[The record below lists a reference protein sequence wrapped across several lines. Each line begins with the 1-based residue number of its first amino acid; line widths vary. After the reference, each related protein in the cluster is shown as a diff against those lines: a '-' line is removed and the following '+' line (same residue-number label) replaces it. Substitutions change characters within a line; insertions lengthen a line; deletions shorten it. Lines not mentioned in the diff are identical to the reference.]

1 MRFIAIVLLLLTSL
15 LFAETQESVYYR
27 AMKAEEA
34 GDVSAAL
41 AAFEQAVQIPGPYT
55 EEIRG
60 IIDEYYKALGT
71 TTMETKNPWSLRF
84 LGDIGFYG
92 LHYNEYGGVEK
103 VSENGGDLFF
113 SLTPFMDYSAG
124 DWIHSFGLG
133 FSGDW
138 FVANDDMPVLDTND
152 WNISVGLE
160 YSLVGKSLMVDVGA
174 DIKVVEGAY
183 VSPNFY
189 AWVERDFYRFEKQRV
204 GAAVWGY
211 YDPDG
216 PLSFALYGSWHRTVP
231 YGLNGSAY
239 VGARFEA
246 DSAVDFVKFVET
258 YKNTVEDP
266 ENEGNVEQW
275 NSYWGGS
282 NPMYGNWQNP
292 MQVCLET
299 YGPECYNW
307 NIGKIDSMYWAQ
319 RNALQN
325 SESTADVSIPKYY
338 AKWFGPTL
346 RSRVSYKFKRNITVE
361 ARLNLFYGFVLDGPD
376 SDYEKMGK
384 FSGVWGTMLYWKPNA
399 LTLYLG
405 FEQFYK
411 HYSLPKYYKGVYPE
425 NSILSELKV
434 GFKWEI

>member
-1 MRFIAIVLLLLTSL
+1 MRFVAVVLLLLTSL
-15 LFAETQESVYYR
+15 LFAETQESVYFR

-34 GDVSAAL
+34 GDVTAAL
-41 AAFEQAVQIPGPYT
+41 AAFEEAVEIPGPYT
-55 EEIRG
+55 EEIRE
-60 IIDEYYKALGT
+60 IIDDYYKALDT
-71 TTMETKNPWSLRF
+71 VEEKKNPWSLRF

-103 VSENGGDLFF
+103 VSETGGDVFF
-113 SLTPFMDYSAG
+113 SLTPFVDYSSG

-160 YSLVGKSLMVDVGA
+160 YSLIGNSLMLGVGA

-183 VSPNFY
+183 VSPNFSI
-189 AWVERDFYRFEKQRV
+189 WVERDFYRFEKQRV

-319 RNALQN
+319 RNAPQN

-346 RSRVSYKFKRNITVE
+346 RSQVSYKFKRNITVE

-405 FEQFYK
+405 AEQFYK
-411 HYSLPKYYKGVYPE
+411 HYSLPKYYVGIYPR
-425 NSILSELKV
+425 NTILTELKV

>member
-1 MRFIAIVLLLLTSL
+1 MRFVAVVLLLLTSL
-15 LFAETQESVYYR
+15 LYAETQESVYYR

-34 GDVSAAL
+34 GNVSAAL
-41 AAFEQAVQIPGPYT
+41 AAFEEAVQIPGPYT
-55 EEIRG
+55 EEIRE
-60 IIDEYYKALGT
+60 IINEYYKALGT
-71 TTMETKNPWSLRF
+71 TTDAKSPWSLRF

-103 VSENGGDLFF
+103 VSETGGDIFF
-113 SLTPFMDYSAG
+113 SLTPFIDYSAG
-124 DWIHSFGLG
+124 NWIHSFGLG

-160 YSLVGKSLMVDVGA
+160 YSLIGNSLMLGVGA

-183 VSPNFY
+183 VSPNFSI
-189 AWVERDFYRFEKQRV
+189 WVERDFYRFEKQRV

-299 YGPECYNW
+299 YRPECYNW
-307 NIGKIDSMYWAQ
+307 NIGKIDSM
-319 RNALQN
+319 
-325 SESTADVSIPKYY
+325 
-338 AKWFGPTL
+338 
-346 RSRVSYKFKRNITVE
+346 
-361 ARLNLFYGFVLDGPD
+361 
-376 SDYEKMGK
+376 
-384 FSGVWGTMLYWKPNA
+384 
-399 LTLYLG
+399 
-405 FEQFYK
+405 
-411 HYSLPKYYKGVYPE
+411 
-425 NSILSELKV
+425 
-434 GFKWEI
+434 

>member
-1 MRFIAIVLLLLTSL
+1 MFSSL
-15 LFAETQESVYYR
+15 LYAETQESVYFR

-41 AAFEQAVQIPGPYT
+41 AAFEEAVQIPGPYT
-55 EEIRG
+55 EEIRE
-60 IIDEYYKALGT
+60 IIDDYYKALDT
-71 TTMETKNPWSLRF
+71 VEEKKNPWSLRF

-103 VSENGGDLFF
+103 VSETGGDIFF
-113 SLTPFMDYSAG
+113 SLTPFVDYSTG

-319 RNALQN
+319 RNAPQN

-346 RSRVSYKFKRNITVE
+346 RSQVSYKFKRNITVE

-405 FEQFYK
+405 AEQFYK
-411 HYSLPKYYKGVYPE
+411 HYSLPKYYVGIYPR
-425 NSILSELKV
+425 NTILTELKV

>member
-1 MRFIAIVLLLLTSL
+1 
-15 LFAETQESVYYR
+15 
-27 AMKAEEA
+27 MKAEEA
-34 GDVSAAL
+34 GDVTAAL
-41 AAFEQAVQIPGPYT
+41 AAFEEAVEIPGPYT
-55 EEIRG
+55 EEIRE
-60 IIDEYYKALGT
+60 IIDDYYKALDT
-71 TTMETKNPWSLRF
+71 VEEKKNPWSLRF

-103 VSENGGDLFF
+103 VSETGGDVFF
-113 SLTPFMDYSAG
+113 SLTPFVDYSSG

-160 YSLVGKSLMVDVGA
+160 YSLIGNSLMLGVGA

-183 VSPNFY
+183 VSPNFSI
-189 AWVERDFYRFEKQRV
+189 WVERDFYRFEKQRV

-319 RNALQN
+319 RNAPQN

-346 RSRVSYKFKRNITVE
+346 RSQVSYKFKRNITVE

-405 FEQFYK
+405 AEQFYK
-411 HYSLPKYYKGVYPE
+411 HYSLPKYYVGIYPR
-425 NSILSELKV
+425 NTILTELKV

>member
-1 MRFIAIVLLLLTSL
+1 MRLVAIVLLIFTSL

-41 AAFEQAVQIPGPYT
+41 AAFEEAVQIPGPYT
-55 EEIRG
+55 EEIRE
-60 IIDEYYKALGT
+60 IIDSYYKALGPT
-71 TTMETKNPWSLRF
+71 TEKKIPWSLRF

-103 VSENGGDLFF
+103 VSETGGDVFF
-113 SLTPFMDYSAG
+113 SLTPFVDYSSG

-275 NSYWGGS
+275 NSYWAGS
-282 NPMYGNWQNP
+282 YPMYGNWQNP

-319 RNALQN
+319 RNAPQN
-325 SESTADVSIPKYY
+325 LESTADVSIPKYY

-346 RSRVSYKFKRNITVE
+346 RSQVSYKFKRNITVE

-405 FEQFYK
+405 AEQFYK
-411 HYSLPKYYKGVYPE
+411 HYSLPKYYVGIYPR
-425 NSILSELKV
+425 NTILTELKV

>member
-1 MRFIAIVLLLLTSL
+1 MRFVAVVLLLLTSL
-15 LFAETQESVYYR
+15 LFAETQESVYFR

-41 AAFEQAVQIPGPYT
+41 AAFEEAVQIPGPYT
-55 EEIRG
+55 EEIRE
-60 IIDEYYKALGT
+60 IIDEYYKALDT
-71 TTMETKNPWSLRF
+71 TEKKKNPWSLRF

-103 VSENGGDLFF
+103 VSETGGDIFF
-113 SLTPFMDYSAG
+113 SLTPFVDYSAG
-124 DWIHSFGLG
+124 DWIHSFGVG

-231 YGLNGSAY
+231 YGLNWSVYA
-239 VGARFEA
+239 GARFEA
-246 DSAVDFVKFVET
+246 DSAVDLVSYIES
-258 YKNTVEDP
+258 YKNALEELESE
-266 ENEGNVEQW
+266 ENEEPW
-275 NSYWGGS
+275 NPYWGGS
-282 NPMYGNWQNP
+282 YPMYGEWQNP

-307 NIGKIDSMYWAQ
+307 NIGKLDSMYWAQ
-319 RNALQN
+319 MNDFKDTT
-325 SESTADVSIPKYY
+325 SSVSVAIPKYF

-346 RSRVSYKFKRNITVE
+346 RSQVSYKFKRNITLE
-361 ARLNLFYGFVLDGPD
+361 ARLNLFYGIVLDGPD
-376 SDYEKMGK
+376 SDYKKMRK

-405 FEQFYK
+405 VEQFYK
-411 HYSLPKYYKGVYPE
+411 HYSLPKYYRGVYPE

-434 GFKWEI
+434 GFKWEF

>member
-1 MRFIAIVLLLLTSL
+1 MRFVAVVLLLLTSL
-15 LFAETQESVYYR
+15 LFAETQESVYFR

-34 GDVSAAL
+34 GDVTAAL
-41 AAFEQAVQIPGPYT
+41 AAFEEAVEIPGPYT
-55 EEIRG
+55 EEIRE
-60 IIDEYYKALGT
+60 IIDDYYKALDT
-71 TTMETKNPWSLRF
+71 VEEKKNPWSLRF

-103 VSENGGDLFF
+103 VSETGGDVFF
-113 SLTPFMDYSAG
+113 SLTPFVDYSSG

-319 RNALQN
+319 RNAPQN

-346 RSRVSYKFKRNITVE
+346 RSQVSYKFKRNITVE

-405 FEQFYK
+405 AEQFYK
-411 HYSLPKYYKGVYPE
+411 HYSLPKYYVGIYPR
-425 NSILSELKV
+425 NTILTELKV

>member
-41 AAFEQAVQIPGPYT
+41 AAFEEAVQIPGPYT
-55 EEIRG
+55 EEIRE
-60 IIDEYYKALGT
+60 IINEYYKALGT
-71 TTMETKNPWSLRF
+71 TSDAKSPWSLRF
-84 LGDIGFYG
+84 LGDLGFYG

-103 VSENGGDLFF
+103 VSETGGDIFF
-113 SLTPFMDYSAG
+113 SLTPFIDYSAG
-124 DWIHSFGLG
+124 NWIHSFGIG

-160 YSLVGKSLMVDVGA
+160 YSLVGKSLMLDVGA

-246 DSAVDFVKFVET
+246 DSAVDFVNYLES
-258 YKNTVEDP
+258 YKNALDEL
-266 ENEGNVEQW
+266 ENEEEENPW

-282 NPMYGNWQNP
+282 YPMYENWQNP
-292 MQVCLET
+292 MQACLEN

-307 NIGKIDSMYWAQ
+307 NVGKLDSMYWTQ
-319 RNALQN
+319 RNAPQN
-325 SESTADVSIPKYY
+325 SESIVRVSIPRYY

-346 RSRVSYKFKRNITVE
+346 RSQVSYKFKRNITLE

-384 FSGVWGTMLYWKPNA
+384 LSASWGTMLYWKPNA

-405 FEQFYK
+405 AEQFYK
-411 HYSLPKYYKGVYPE
+411 HYSLSEYYVGIYPR
-425 NSILSELKV
+425 NTILSELKV